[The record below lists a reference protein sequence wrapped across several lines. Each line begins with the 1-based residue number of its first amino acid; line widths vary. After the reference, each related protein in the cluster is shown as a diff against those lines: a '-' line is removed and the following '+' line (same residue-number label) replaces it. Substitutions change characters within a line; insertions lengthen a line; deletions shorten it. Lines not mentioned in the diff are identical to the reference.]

1 VVVADIN
8 HDGASATIEE
18 CQKFSKHPQF
28 RAIAVKVDIVDEDS
42 VESMVQSAVK
52 AFGRIDY
59 SVHSAGV
66 RLPGLHHNIFHG

>member
-1 VVVADIN
+1 MIIADIN
-8 HDGASATIEE
+8 YDGASAVIEE
-18 CQKFSKHPQF
+18 CHRISKHPQF
-28 RAIAVKVDIVDEDS
+28 RAIAVKVDIVDGDS

-66 RLPGLHHNIFHG
+66 RLPGLHHNIFHD

>member
-1 VVVADIN
+1 MVVADIN
-8 HDGASATIEE
+8 YDGALSVVEE
-18 CQKFSKHPQF
+18 CQKSSKHPQF
-28 RAIAVKVDIVDEDS
+28 RAIAVKVDIVDGDS

-66 RLPGLHHNIFHG
+66 RPSGLYYKTSHG